1 MVSASQDAFW
11 DFALTSTPLLTAWRA
26 EFWTWEPERMVM
38 TPNGVPSAMGV
49 DWGRAEAVMAAAEA
63 RRAVVNCIL
72 MVVMVVVDVG

>member
-1 MVSASQDAFW
+1 
-11 DFALTSTPLLTAWRA
+11 
-26 EFWTWEPERMVM
+26 MVM

-72 MVVMVVVDVG
+72 MVEMVEMVVVDVG

>member
-1 MVSASQDAFW
+1 
-11 DFALTSTPLLTAWRA
+11 
-26 EFWTWEPERMVM
+26 
-38 TPNGVPSAMGV
+38 MGV